1 MTITVRDARNSRD
14 DREWIR
20 SVYRDYLSEL
30 SVAKS
35 GLFPALGEW
44 DAREDEFLAGWF
56 SDLRAHPFVI
66 LSNADRCGFALVTR
80 TIGREQT
87 RRQHRLAEF
96 FVVRSARRRGVGKA
110 AAMLVFNRFGGDW
123 EVVEDEENRA
133 ALVFWRRVLAELTG
147 GRYRESL
154 DGGEIRQTFQ
164 VESRA
169 GAQ

>member
-44 DAREDEFLAGWF
+44 DARESEFLAGWF
-56 SDLRAHPFVI
+56 SDLRAYPFVI
-66 LSNADRCGFALVTR
+66 LSNSERCGFALVTR
-80 TIGREQT
+80 TIGADET
-87 RRQHRLAEF
+87 RRRHRLAEF

-123 EVVEDEENRA
+123 EVVEDEQNRS
-133 ALVFWRRVLAELTG
+133 ALLVWRRVLVELTG
-147 GRYRESL
+147 GRYREAL
-154 DGGEIRQTFQ
+154 DGGEIRHTFQ
-164 VESRA
+164 VESR
-169 GAQ
+169 

>member
-35 GLFPALGEW
+35 GLFPAHGEW

-80 TIGREQT
+80 TIGGEDA
-87 RRQHRLAEF
+87 RRRHRLAEF
-96 FVVRSARRRGVGKA
+96 FVVGTARRRGIGKA
-110 AAMLVFNRFGGDW
+110 AAILVFNRFGGDW
-123 EVVEDEENRA
+123 EIVEDEQNRA
-133 ALVFWRRVLAELTG
+133 ALVFWRRVLAEMTG

-154 DGGEIRQTFQ
+154 DGGEVRHTFQ
-164 VESRA
+164 VDPRS
-169 GAQ
+169 